1 MFERFTKRARAA
13 VVAARDEAQT
23 GAATRIGAHHLLL
36 GMLRDDECLAT
47 RTLASLGAP
56 PERVRSSVVRHAAD
70 WTSGPVAPGV
80 LDEEDVAA
88 LRTLGID
95 AEEVLRRAATDLGGL
110 PVSPGRGGRVPLD
123 AEAKK
128 ALELAL
134 REALALKH
142 KYIGTEHLLLGLL
155 RGRAPVVAAVAAELG
170 VTHDQVRDAVLDSL
184 RRTG

>member
-13 VVAARDEAQT
+13 VTAARDEAQT

-36 GMLRDDECLAT
+36 GMLRDDECLAA
-47 RTLASLGAP
+47 RTLASLGAR
-56 PERVRSSVVRHAAD
+56 PEQVRASIVRHAAG
-70 WTSGPVAPGV
+70 WSSGPVAPGV

-95 AEEVLRRAATDLGGL
+95 AEEVLRRAAADLGGL
-110 PVSPGRGGRVPLD
+110 PAGRQRGGRLPLD
-123 AEAKK
+123 AEAKQ
-128 ALELAL
+128 ALELSL
-134 REALALKH
+134 REAISLKH

-155 RGRAPVVAAVAAELG
+155 RGRSPVVAAVAAELG
-170 VTHDQVRDAVLDSL
+170 VTHDNVRAVVLDIL